1 MTRMFLPA
9 SLAAAL
15 AVVTV
20 GHAIRPAAAEDT
32 QITAARGAG
41 DDITTG
47 SVRLAAG
54 DPDARFI
61 ALGVGK
67 SIVVDLSRDVRD
79 VLVSNPK
86 IANAVIRS
94 SRRAYLI
101 GADIGQTNIYF
112 FDGDG
117 RQIAGFDIAV
127 TRDLNGIRAALKHLL
142 RSADIRV
149 EGIGDGVV
157 LAGTVASAA
166 ESQRA
171 VDLAVRLVGSDPS
184 KVVNNLIIAGRE
196 QVMLK
201 VTVAEVQ
208 RNVIKQLGINMNG
221 SIGYGT
227 FFPVTQNPFSASG
240 SPLSATSA
248 TVSLGSG
255 QNFFNMTLR
264 AMEQAGVIRTLAE
277 PTLTAISGE
286 SATFVAGGEFPIPS
300 GYTCSVPSGSS
311 ATVCQYGIDFK
322 KFGVSLNFTPIV
334 LSEGRISLKVLTEV
348 SDLSNENTLTLSG
361 PPPVT
366 IPSIQVRRTET
377 TVEIPSGG
385 ALAMA
390 GMIKDQ
396 TKQAINGVPALMDL
410 PVLGALF
417 KSREYINQKTEL
429 AVIVTPYIVHSVAP
443 KDLSRP
449 TDSFVDATDPAGILL
464 GKFNRIYGATDGD
477 LRRTYYGKPGFIL
490 D

>member
-1 MTRMFLPA
+1 MTRMLIPA
-9 SLAAAL
+9 SLAALL
-15 AVVTV
+15 AVATA
-20 GHAIRPAAAEDT
+20 GDAIRPAAAEDT
-32 QITAARGAG
+32 RIPAAPGAG
-41 DDITTG
+41 DDMPTG
-47 SVRLAAG
+47 AVRLAAG
-54 DPDARFI
+54 DPAARFV

-101 GADIGQTNIYF
+101 GGEIGQTNIYF
-112 FDGDG
+112 FDGEG

-127 TRDLNGIRAALKHLL
+127 TRDLNGVRAALRHML
-142 RSADIRV
+142 RTADIHV
-149 EGIGDGVV
+149 EGVGDGVV
-157 LAGTVASAA
+157 LTGSVGSAV

-171 VDLAVRLVGSDPS
+171 VDLAARLVGDPG
-184 KVVNNLIIAGRE
+184 KVVNSLIIAGRD

-227 FFPVTQNPFSASG
+227 FMPITQNPFSASG

-248 TVSLGSG
+248 TLSVNSG
-255 QNFFNMTLR
+255 QNFFNATLR

-286 SATFVAGGEFPIPS
+286 SANFIAGGEFPIPS
-300 GYTCSVPSGSS
+300 GYTCSVPTGG
-311 ATVCQYGIDFK
+311 TTTLCQYGIDFK
-322 KFGVSLNFTPIV
+322 KFGVSLNFTPVV
-334 LSEGRISLKVLTEV
+334 LSEGRISLKILTEV

-429 AVIVTPYIVHSVAP
+429 AVIVTPYIVRSVAP

-449 TDSFVDATDPAGILL
+449 TDNFADAGDPAGILL
-464 GKFNRIYGATDGD
+464 GKFNRLFGATDGD
-477 LRRTYYGKPGFIL
+477 PRRTYYGKPGFIL

>member
-1 MTRMFLPA
+1 MTRTLIPA
-9 SLAAAL
+9 CLAAAL
-15 AVVTV
+15 AVATS
-20 GHAIRPAAAEDT
+20 GDAIRPAAAEDT
-32 QITAARGAG
+32 RIAAAPGAG

-47 SVRLAAG
+47 GVRLAAG
-54 DPDARFI
+54 DPAARFV

-101 GADIGQTNIYF
+101 GAEIGQTNIYF
-112 FDGDG
+112 FDADG

-127 TRDLNGIRAALKHLL
+127 TRDLNGVRAALKHML
-142 RSADIRV
+142 RTADIRV
-149 EGIGDGVV
+149 EGVGDGVV
-157 LAGTVASAA
+157 LTGNVSSAV

-171 VDLAVRLVGSDPS
+171 FDLAARLVGEPG

-208 RNVIKQLGINMNG
+208 RNVIKQLGISMNG

-227 FFPVTQNPFSASG
+227 FFPITDTPFSASG
-240 SPLSATSA
+240 SPLNATRA
-248 TVSLGSG
+248 TVSIGSG
-255 QNFFNMTLR
+255 QNFLNATLK

-286 SATFVAGGEFPIPS
+286 SANFIAGGEFPIPS
-300 GYTCSVPSGSS
+300 GYNCSVPSGGTV
-311 ATVCQYGIDFK
+311 TVCQYGIDFK

-348 SDLSNENTLTLSG
+348 SDLSNENTLTLAG

-417 KSREYINQKTEL
+417 KSREFINQKTEL

-449 TDSFVDATDPAGILL
+449 TDSFVDASDPAGILL
-464 GKFNRIYGATDGD
+464 GKFNRLYGATDGD
-477 LRRTYYGKPGFIL
+477 PRRTYYGKPGFIL

>member
-1 MTRMFLPA
+1 MTRMLIPA
-9 SLAAAL
+9 SLAAVL
-15 AVVTV
+15 AVATA
-20 GHAIRPAAAEDT
+20 GDAIRPAAAEDT
-32 QITAARGAG
+32 RIAAAPGA
-41 DDITTG
+41 DDEMPTG
-47 SVRLAAG
+47 AVRLAAG
-54 DPDARFI
+54 DPAARFV

-94 SRRAYLI
+94 SRRAYII

-112 FDGDG
+112 FDGEG

-127 TRDLNGIRAALKHLL
+127 TRDLNGVRAGLKHMFRAA
-142 RSADIRV
+142 DIHV
-149 EGIGDGVV
+149 EGVGDGVV
-157 LAGTVASAA
+157 LSGNVGSTV

-171 VDLAVRLVGSDPS
+171 FDLAARLVGDPT
-184 KVVNNLIIAGRE
+184 KVVNNLMIAGRD

-227 FFPVTQNPFSASG
+227 FLPVTQNPFSASG
-240 SPLSATSA
+240 SPLSSTSA
-248 TVSLGSG
+248 TLNIGKG
-255 QNFFNMTLR
+255 QNFLNATLQ
-264 AMEQAGVIRTLAE
+264 AMEQAGAIRTLAE

-286 SATFVAGGEFPIPS
+286 SANFIAGGEFPIPT
-300 GYTCSVPSGSS
+300 GYTCSVPSGGS
-311 ATVCQYGIDFK
+311 ATLCQYGIDFK
-322 KFGVSLNFTPIV
+322 KFGVSLNFTPVV

-348 SDLSNENTLTLSG
+348 SDLSNENTLTLAG

-429 AVIVTPYIVHSVAP
+429 AVIVTPYIVHAVAP

-449 TDSFVDATDPAGILL
+449 TDNFVDAGDPAGILL
-464 GKFNRIYGATDGD
+464 GKFNRLYGATDGD
-477 LRRTYYGKPGFIL
+477 PRRTYYGKPGFIL